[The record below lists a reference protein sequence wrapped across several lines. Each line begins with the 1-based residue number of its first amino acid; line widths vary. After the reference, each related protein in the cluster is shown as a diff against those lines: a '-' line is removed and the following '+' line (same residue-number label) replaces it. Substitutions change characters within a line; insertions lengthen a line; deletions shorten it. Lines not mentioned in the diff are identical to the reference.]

1 MNSDADLA
9 LHMRLI
15 AGDPVAPN
23 DCVVRWLP
31 DLISWLSARFAS
43 VASRDMHLIESAAS
57 DALFDYTCNPHKYN
71 PGKSSICTY
80 LRMAAYRDLLNTLK
94 RERTQSRNAISL
106 DSVEQYHFVGNNG
119 IEEQV
124 VRRVDAQAIINR
136 VLKIFPDPV
145 DRKLVGLILRGER
158 STAAY
163 AEVLGIQHLPS
174 LEQQKRIVKQHK
186 DRINKR
192 LERLRDSI
200 WPEKGK

>member
-9 LHMRLI
+9 LHMRL
-15 AGDPVAPN
+15 AARDPVAPH

-31 DLISWLSARFAS
+31 DLINWLSARFAS
-43 VASRDMHLIESAAS
+43 VASRDMHLIESAAL
-57 DALFDYTCNPHKYN
+57 DALFDYTRNPHKYD

-80 LRMAAYRDLLNTLK
+80 LRMSAHRDLLNTLK
-94 RERTQSRNAISL
+94 RYRTQSRNAISL
-106 DSVEQYHFVGNNG
+106 EFVEDYHPDGNND

-124 VRRVDAQAIINR
+124 VRRVDAQVIIDR
-136 VLKIFPDPV
+136 IRKIFSDPV
-145 DRKLVGLILRGER
+145 DQRLICLILMGER
-158 STAAY
+158 STDVY
-163 AEVLGIQHLPS
+163 AKVLGIQHLPS

-192 LERLRDSI
+192 LERLGDLI